1 MIGSI
6 LKRKREDKKISQ
18 QEVAD
23 ILGISQ
29 KTYSNI
35 ESNKSNASL
44 PQLLEMSKLLDFNLL
59 IELAKKGITFNNNN
73 IEGSGIVSNTI
84 SKELKKQY
92 EDQINHLNEE
102 VDFLRSQLSKTIKNK

>member
-73 IEGSGIVSNTI
+73 IEGSGIESNTI